1 MNNYRLAIKDGVE
14 VDLIYITAIERWG
27 RDAQMVKAA
36 EEMAELSA
44 VLLKY
49 VNLAPDDAE
58 RDALKKRILD
68 EMADVEIMLE
78 QLGIMTGCNYDEYL
92 YKLWR
97 LSRRLGIKA
106 GLDGDEDDGE
116 G

>member
-1 MNNYRLAIKDGVE
+1 MNNYTLAINDGVE
-14 VDLIYITAIERWG
+14 VDLIYVKAMERWG
-27 RDAQMVKAA
+27 RDAQIVKAA

-49 VNLAPDDAE
+49 VNT
-58 RDALKKRILD
+58 D
-68 EMADVEIMLE
+68 EKQRSSLVEHIREEMVDVEIMLE
-78 QLGIMTGCNYDEYL
+78 QLGLVFGDNYDEYL
-92 YKLWR
+92 FKLWR

-106 GLDGDEDDGE
+106 GLDGEDDGE

>member
-1 MNNYRLAIKDGVE
+1 MNNLILAINDGVE

-49 VNLAPDDAE
+49 VNT
-58 RDALKKRILD
+58 D
-68 EMADVEIMLE
+68 EKQRSSLVEHIREEIVDVEIMLE
-78 QLGIMTGCNYDEYL
+78 QLGLVFGDNYDDYL
-92 YKLWR
+92 FKLWR

-106 GLDGDEDDGE
+106 GLDGEDDGE

>member
-1 MNNYRLAIKDGVE
+1 MNNYTLAINDGVE
-14 VDLIYITAIERWG
+14 VDLIYVKAMERWG
-27 RDAQMVKAA
+27 RDAQIVKAA

-49 VNLAPDDAE
+49 VNT
-58 RDALKKRILD
+58 D
-68 EMADVEIMLE
+68 EKQRSSLVEHIREEMVDVEIMLE
-78 QLGIMTGCNYDEYL
+78 QLGLVFGDNYHEYL
-92 YKLWR
+92 FKLWR

-106 GLDGDEDDGE
+106 GLDDEDDGE

>member
-1 MNNYRLAIKDGVE
+1 MNNYTLAINDGVE

-49 VNLAPDDAE
+49 VNT
-58 RDALKKRILD
+58 D
-68 EMADVEIMLE
+68 EKQRSSLVEHIREEIVDVEIMLE
-78 QLGIMTGCNYDEYL
+78 QLGLVFGDNYDEYL
-92 YKLWR
+92 FKLWR

-106 GLDGDEDDGE
+106 GLDGEDDGE

>member
-1 MNNYRLAIKDGVE
+1 MNNYTLAVNDGVE

-36 EEMAELSA
+36 EEMAE
-44 VLLKY
+44 
-49 VNLAPDDAE
+49 
-58 RDALKKRILD
+58 
-68 EMADVEIMLE
+68 MADVEIMLE
-78 QLGIMTGCNYDEYL
+78 QLGIMFGCNYDEYL

-106 GLDGDEDDGE
+106 GLDGEDDGE

>member
-1 MNNYRLAIKDGVE
+1 MNNYTLAINDGVE

-49 VNLAPDDAE
+49 VNT
-58 RDALKKRILD
+58 D
-68 EMADVEIMLE
+68 EKQRSSLVEHIREEIVDVEIMLE
-78 QLGIMTGCNYDEYL
+78 QLGHVFGDNYDEYL
-92 YKLWR
+92 FKFWR

-106 GLDGDEDDGE
+106 GLDDENDGE

>member
-1 MNNYRLAIKDGVE
+1 MNNYTLAINDGVE

-49 VNLAPDDAE
+49 VNT
-58 RDALKKRILD
+58 D
-68 EMADVEIMLE
+68 EKQRSSLVEHIREEMVDVEIMLE
-78 QLGIMTGCNYDEYL
+78 QLGLIFGDNYDEYL
-92 YKLWR
+92 FKLRR

-106 GLDGDEDDGE
+106 GLDGEDDGE

>member
-1 MNNYRLAIKDGVE
+1 MNNYTLAVNDGVE
-14 VDLIYITAIERWG
+14 VDLIYVKAIERWG
-27 RDAQMVKAA
+27 RDAQIVKAA

-49 VNLAPDDAE
+49 VNLPPDDAE
-58 RDALKKRILD
+58 RDALKERILE

-78 QLGIMTGCNYDEYL
+78 QLGLVFGDNYDEYL

-106 GLDGDEDDGE
+106 GLDDDEDDGE

>member
-1 MNNYRLAIKDGVE
+1 MNNYTLAINDGVE

-27 RDAQMVKAA
+27 RDAQIVKAA

-49 VNLAPDDAE
+49 VNT
-58 RDALKKRILD
+58 D
-68 EMADVEIMLE
+68 EKQRSSLVEHIREEIVDVEIMLE
-78 QLGIMTGCNYDEYL
+78 QLGLVFGDNYDEYL
-92 YKLWR
+92 FKLWR

-106 GLDGDEDDGE
+106 GLDGEDDGE

>member
-1 MNNYRLAIKDGVE
+1 MNNYTLAINDGVE
-14 VDLIYITAIERWG
+14 VDLIYVEAIERWG

-49 VNLAPDDAE
+49 VNT
-58 RDALKKRILD
+58 D
-68 EMADVEIMLE
+68 EKQRSSLVEHIREEIADVEIMLE

>member
-1 MNNYRLAIKDGVE
+1 MNNYTLAVNDGVE
-14 VDLIYITAIERWG
+14 VDLIYVKAIERWG
-27 RDAQMVKAA
+27 RDAQIVKAA

-49 VNLAPDDAE
+49 VNLPPDDAE
-58 RDALKKRILD
+58 RDALKERILE

-78 QLGIMTGCNYDEYL
+78 QLGLVFGDNYDEYL

-97 LSRRLGIKA
+97 LSRLLGIKA
-106 GLDGDEDDGE
+106 GLDDDEDDGE

>member
-1 MNNYRLAIKDGVE
+1 MNYTLAINDGVE

-44 VLLKY
+44 VLLKC

-78 QLGIMTGCNYDEYL
+78 QLGLIFGDNYEKYL
-92 YKLWR
+92 FKLWR

-106 GLDGDEDDGE
+106 GMDDEDDGE

>member
-1 MNNYRLAIKDGVE
+1 MNNYTLAINDGVE

-36 EEMAELSA
+36 EEMA
-44 VLLKY
+44 
-49 VNLAPDDAE
+49 
-58 RDALKKRILD
+58 

-106 GLDGDEDDGE
+106 GLDGEDDGE

>member
-1 MNNYRLAIKDGVE
+1 MNNHTLAINDGVE

-49 VNLAPDDAE
+49 VNLAPDDE

-78 QLGIMTGCNYDEYL
+78 QLGLIFGDNYDEYL

>member
-1 MNNYRLAIKDGVE
+1 MNNYTLAVNDGVE

-49 VNLAPDDAE
+49 VNT
-58 RDALKKRILD
+58 D
-68 EMADVEIMLE
+68 EKQRSSLVEHIREEIVDVEIMLE
-78 QLGIMTGCNYDEYL
+78 QLGLVFGDNYDEYL
-92 YKLWR
+92 FKLWR

-106 GLDGDEDDGE
+106 GLDGEDDGE